1 MQMMAINASK
11 DLNDTFAE
19 HLEALR
25 GYAKKVLGRGDALT
39 AAEQIDERARI
50 SQLVLIGHTFRLTD
64 KDMVAMIFKGIL
76 QEPRRCG
83 CPTCRSRRESN
94 GV

>member
-1 MQMMAINASK
+1 MMVLTASR

-25 GYAKKVLGRGDALT
+25 GYAKRVLIRGDALT
-39 AAEQIDERARI
+39 DAEQLDERTRI
-50 SQLVLIGHTFRLTD
+50 SRLVTIGHTFRLTD
-64 KDMVAMIFKGIL
+64 KEMVELIFKGIL
-76 QEPRRCG
+76 RGAKRCG
-83 CPTCRSRRESN
+83 CPTCRARGESD